1 MSFYFGII
9 IIILILLFYN
19 KLLYSPIKA
28 PKVSME
34 DLIRHNVFKSGDLVL
49 FNTQNNYTSHM
60 LFNHIT
66 HVGIVY
72 VKKGEI
78 LLFETTH
85 NRHQD
90 FNISTKNTVITTPIY
105 KRLTNYPGFVY
116 YKKLNKNL
124 TNNMLKK
131 MDDFVNYSLDNK
143 NYDLNFIDYFMNKF
157 ILGETFRDNVN
168 CVEILYELFDYL
180 DLYDYKDYIKNIG
193 HPLKKIEKLKIL
205 KNGYNYSDIIKIEK
219 EYY

>member
-1 MSFYFGII
+1 
-9 IIILILLFYN
+9 
-19 KLLYSPIKA
+19 
-28 PKVSME
+28 
-34 DLIRHNVFKSGDLVL
+34 
-49 FNTQNNYTSHM
+49 
-60 LFNHIT
+60 
-66 HVGIVY
+66 
-72 VKKGEI
+72 
-78 LLFETTH
+78 
-85 NRHQD
+85 
-90 FNISTKNTVITTPIY
+90 
-105 KRLTNYPGFVY
+105 
-116 YKKLNKNL
+116 
-124 TNNMLKK
+124 MLKK